1 MSLDYGSVAAWS
13 KCIDLIYNRCKYAND
28 VVNTRED
35 HGEVARLDYKR
46 GYYRLTWMGKE
57 VAKAKPYDLQQARDL
72 LSFCEGLTRPL
83 YPSTSGGNSPSCSR
97 A

>member
-1 MSLDYGSVAAWS
+1 MALDYGSVAAWS

-35 HGEVARLDYKR
+35 HGEVARLDYHK
-46 GYYRLTWMGKE
+46 GYYRLTWMGSE

-72 LSFCEGLTRPL
+72 LSFCEGLTRCL
-83 YPSTSGGNSPSCSR
+83 WSLSCQG
-97 A
+97 ALAF